1 MRMLKT
7 EDYAT
12 ETRELAGVS
21 LRINSYKIGDR
32 FYCHI
37 ENTDP
42 GATIARADGG
52 SREDAVQRALVK
64 AKERLR

>member
-1 MRMLKT
+1 MLKT

-12 ETRELAGVS
+12 ETRELSGVHI
-21 LRINSYKIGDR
+21 RINSYKIGDR

-42 GATIARADGG
+42 GATIARSDAS
-52 SREDAVQRALVK
+52 SREEAVQLALVK
-64 AKERLR
+64 TKGRLK